1 MSSLL
6 ALILWLAFTFLAA
19 AALAPWAYLGLHHW
33 LDFPFHRYVNRCL
46 MISALVGLVF
56 FWRYLGIR
64 SWADVLLP
72 GVKPVRGF
80 IVNLFLGL
88 ISMVLVL
95 GLTLLWGGRTWSGQ
109 VEMTFVYGV
118 LAGALAVACIEELLF
133 RGVVQT
139 VLTRSVG
146 AWLGIGLTTVIFV
159 AVHFIKVPD
168 SYAPAHITWL
178 SGWTAIQL
186 SFQPLLNLSWW
197 QPSGAILALVG
208 LILSLTVIRTG
219 TLSAA
224 IGLHAGWIIAQR
236 LSEALTHAP
245 NNREAM
251 SASFNSHP
259 LTALLLLS
267 WFLWL
272 CFSSRRAA

>member
-6 ALILWLAFTFLAA
+6 ALILWLAFTFFAA
-19 AALAPWAYLGLHHW
+19 AAIAPWAYLGLQQW

-56 FWRYLGIR
+56 FWRHLGIR
-64 SWADVLLP
+64 NAGDVLLP
-72 GVKPVRGF
+72 GAKPLRAFLVNF
-80 IVNLFLGL
+80 ILGL
-88 ISMVLVL
+88 LSMALVL
-95 GLTLLWGGRTWSGQ
+95 GLTMLWGGRTWNGQ
-109 VEMTFVYGV
+109 AEMTFVYGV
-118 LAGALAVACIEELLF
+118 LAGALAVAVIEELLF
-133 RGVVQT
+133 RGVMQT

-146 AWLGIGLTTVIFV
+146 PWLGVGLTTVIFV
-159 AVHFIKVPD
+159 AVHFIKVP
-168 SYAPAHITWL
+168 SEYTPAQITWL

-236 LSEALTHAP
+236 LSEALTQRP
-245 NNREAM
+245 DNGEAM

-267 WFLWL
+267 WFLGL
-272 CFSSRRAA
+272 CFSPRRAA